1 MIEDDPEARW
11 VDEVLVLDGHDP
23 ATFPAGGDD
32 RVVVT
37 FTAVKV
43 NTHG

>member
-11 VDEVLVLDGHDP
+11 VDEVLVHGGHDP
-23 ATFPAGGDD
+23 ATFPAGRDD